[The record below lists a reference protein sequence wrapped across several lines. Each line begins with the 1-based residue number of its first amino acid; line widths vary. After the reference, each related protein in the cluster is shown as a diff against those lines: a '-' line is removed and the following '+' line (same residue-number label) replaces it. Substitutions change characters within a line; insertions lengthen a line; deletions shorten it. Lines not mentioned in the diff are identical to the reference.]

1 MPSGPNPDL
10 GNPQAHF
17 ERGGALAELL
27 QFERAVACY
36 DQAIAL
42 KPDYAEAY
50 AARGVALLGL
60 KKFEQ
65 AVTSFEFALF
75 MNPDLAWVH
84 FHRAEAL
91 RTLNEPEAAIAAY
104 EKALAIDPDNGV
116 ARGQICFMQML
127 LCDWPRAAA
136 TAAQLVSGIGRSRN
150 PPSPFPLLAL
160 SDSPALL
167 HEAAAHYGRV
177 NYPRNDALGP
187 IPRRGPAGKIHIGYY
202 SADYENH
209 ATMHLMAGV
218 FEHHD
223 RSVFEVTAFSFGR
236 ESDDHMRARA
246 VNAVDRFIDVRM
258 TSDRDVARMSRELGI
273 DIAVD
278 MKGYTRDRR
287 TGIFAFRAAPIQ
299 VGYLAYPGG
308 SGLDY
313 IDYLL
318 ADETVVPREH
328 RAYYSEKIAWLPHSY
343 QCNDSKREFP
353 QPRQSRAALGLPETG
368 FVFCGFNSPFKIS
381 PETFGGW
388 MRILAQVEGSVL
400 WLLEDNAVAA
410 NNLRKAA
417 QAQGIDPGRLI
428 FAPRV
433 SIPEHLARHALA
445 DLFLD
450 SLPYNAHTTASDAL
464 WMELPV
470 LTCLGKTFPGR
481 VAASLLRALD
491 LPELIASTQADFEAA
506 AVKLARSPSTLAA
519 LREKLRAQRLSAPL
533 FDTALFTSDLEAVY
547 RTMQGRYQDGLPPD
561 HIEGPR
567 GR

>member
-1 MPSGPNPDL
+1 MPSDANPDP

-17 ERGGALAELL
+17 EQGAALAGSL
-27 QFERAVACY
+27 QFDQAVARY
-36 DQAIAL
+36 DRAIAL

-75 MNPDLAWVH
+75 MKPDLAWVH

-104 EKALAIDPDNGV
+104 EKALAIDPENGV
-116 ARGQICFMQML
+116 ARGQMCFMQML

-136 TAAQLVSGIGRSRN
+136 TAQQLVAGIGHSGN

-160 SDSPALL
+160 SESPAVL

-177 NYPRNDALGP
+177 NYPRNEALGP
-187 IPRRGPAGKIHIGYY
+187 IPKRNPSAKIHIGYY
-202 SADYENH
+202 SADFENH

-223 RSVFEVTAFSFGR
+223 RSAFEVTAFSFGR

-258 TSDRDVARMSRELGI
+258 TSDQDVARMSRDLGI

-318 ADETVVPREH
+318 ADKTVVPREH

-353 QPRQSRAALGLPETG
+353 APHQSRAALGLPETG

-381 PETFGGW
+381 PETFSGW
-388 MRILAQVEGSVL
+388 MRILTRVEHSVL
-400 WLLEDNAVAA
+400 WLLEDNAIAA

-417 QAQGIDPGRLI
+417 REQGIDPARLI

-433 SIPEHLARHALA
+433 PIPEHLARHTLA
-445 DLFLD
+445 DLCLD

-481 VAASLLRALD
+481 VAASLLHALD
-491 LPELIASTQADFEAA
+491 LPELIAGSQADFEDA
-506 AVKLARSPSTLAA
+506 AVELARSPSTLAA
-519 LREKLRAQRLSAPL
+519 LREKLRAKRLSAPL
-533 FDTALFTSDLEAVY
+533 FNTAQFTSDLEAIY
-547 RTMQGRYQDGLPPD
+547 RTMQARYRNDLTPD
-561 HIEGPR
+561 HIEEPR
-567 GR
+567 EP